1 MGHCGL
7 HSPGIGWVVKGLE
20 QPVAWLCS
28 RVDGW
33 IPFFEHN
40 RARNKSGNSRNK
52 CGNLRNKR
60 GKSRNGVQCGFRFWS
75 AQLRA
80 ICWHWPVAF
89 IPQEL
94 YINQYV
100 DVEIVSFDQCVFGLL
115 SPSGIPVRKRTFFL
129 TNHPVVKSTFRN
141 RYCQQNH
148 EHRQCQG
155 YENGHRV
162 SKFCERYPPM
172 LVAILTSKCASRHN
186 AMHFFDISTYKS
198 APRPPVLTLLTS
210 KCASRHNGVHFFDIS
225 TSKSAPRP
233 SVFNTFYFQMCFAPQ
248 RRALFQHLNFQN
260 CSEPKFLTHFTSKC
274 ASRHN
279 AVHFFNISTSKSG
292 PILRCFVPFH
302 FEIGFA
308 PQRRATFH
316 LSSPQMSLQPP
327 L

>member
-1 MGHCGL
+1 MGYCGL

-60 GKSRNGVQCGFRFWS
+60 GNSRNGVQCGFWFWS
-75 AQLRA
+75 ALLRA
-80 ICWHWPVAF
+80 ICWHWHVAF

-186 AMHFFDISTYKS
+186 GVQFFISHLARWLRTRRFREHTF
-198 APRPPVLTLLTS
+198 RPSGATNQRKNTVFRDVATFSRTCIFFLLTLSLLFPGS
-210 KCASRHNGVHFFDIS
+210 SHLCFFICPYCRKID
-225 TSKSAPRP
+225 
-233 SVFNTFYFQMCFAPQ
+233 F
-248 RRALFQHLNFQN
+248 
-260 CSEPKFLTHFTSKC
+260 
-274 ASRHN
+274 
-279 AVHFFNISTSKSG
+279 
-292 PILRCFVPFH
+292 
-302 FEIGFA
+302 
-308 PQRRATFH
+308 
-316 LSSPQMSLQPP
+316 
-327 L
+327 